1 MWSCITSV
9 LRWPILVD
17 AQTEE
22 ELRSLR
28 VAVSAIFLRLPTDSQ
43 AAVLND
49 LKVEMSLAAE
59 RARDPE
65 TVDRRDAFRS
75 YCVIEQAYGML
86 RAAHLK

>member
-1 MWSCITSV
+1 MD
-9 LRWPILVD
+9 LQR
-17 AQTEE
+17 EE
-22 ELRSLR
+22 ELQSLR
-28 VAVSAIFLRLPTDSQ
+28 VAVSAIFLRLPAEAQS
-43 AAVLND
+43 AVIND
-49 LKVEMSLAAE
+49 LKVQMSLAAD